1 MFSIQYSASGI
12 EHPVSSFLHPD
23 FMTREHEIRHEC
35 LLQLYGSK
43 EIPISAAHIR
53 KVARR
58 QGFDYG
64 EQEIRDGLFFLRG
77 QGLCETVRDEATG
90 EARHRITSAGMMHY
104 ERET

>member
-1 MFSIQYSASGI
+1 
-12 EHPVSSFLHPD
+12 
-23 FMTREHEIRHEC
+23 MTREQEIRHEC

-58 QGFDYG
+58 QGFDYS

-77 QGLCETVRDEATG
+77 QGMCEVVRDAATG
-90 EARHRITSAGMMHY
+90 EARDRITSAGMI
-104 ERET
+104 EWEEGGVLLRR